1 MACLVD
7 ITDLSVEDIDKI
19 IALAEDIRNNP
30 IKYVESCKHKIL
42 ATLFYEPSTR
52 TRLSFESAMISL
64 GGSVIGFSG
73 ASASSATKG
82 ETIADTVSVVSGYA
96 DVIAMRHN
104 LDGAAYVAAA
114 KSKVPF
120 INAGDG
126 GHFHPTQTLADLLT
140 IHSRLGRLNGLKIG
154 ICGDLKYGRTTHSL
168 IAALS
173 RYADN
178 EFVLISPPELRL
190 PDFAK
195 KHAGNCAITESESL
209 ENSIADLN
217 VLYMTRIQKE
227 RFDDSDEYMRLKG
240 CFILDAEKMRLA
252 KENMIVMHPL
262 PRVDEITVD
271 VDEDDRA
278 AYFYQTECGRYMRM
292 ALILSLLDK
301 KISPAITNRKLSE
314 LNVPCANPHCVTHFE
329 RGVKSLFYS
338 DVKTFRCAYCDS
350 QLKGDCKTFKKFYE
364 EPDTQCGE

>member
-1 MACLVD
+1 M
-7 ITDLSVEDIDKI
+7 
-19 IALAEDIRNNP
+19 
-30 IKYVESCKHKIL
+30 
-42 ATLFYEPSTR
+42 
-52 TRLSFESAMISL
+52 
-64 GGSVIGFSG
+64 
-73 ASASSATKG
+73 
-82 ETIADTVSVVSGYA
+82 
-96 DVIAMRHN
+96 
-104 LDGAAYVAAA
+104 
-114 KSKVPF
+114 
-120 INAGDG
+120 
-126 GHFHPTQTLADLLT
+126 
-140 IHSRLGRLNGLKIG
+140 KIG

-227 RFDDSDEYMRLKG
+227 RFDDPDEYMRLKG

-329 RGVKSLFYS
+329 RGVKSLYYS

-364 EPDTQCGE
+364 EPDTKCGE